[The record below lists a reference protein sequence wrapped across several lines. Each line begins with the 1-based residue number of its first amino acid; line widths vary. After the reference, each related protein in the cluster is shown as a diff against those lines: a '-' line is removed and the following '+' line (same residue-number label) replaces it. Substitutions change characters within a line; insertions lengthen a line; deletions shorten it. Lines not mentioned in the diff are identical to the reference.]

1 MNCLKVFYHFSEGG
15 FPFNSRFWPEA
26 WVTWPY
32 DRKRSRGQSWHQ
44 PVTSN
49 RSACLC
55 QIEWPPSA
63 AAHCH
68 RQPPNLRHHLTEE
81 EEDSSS
87 ESENISLPRVICHC
101 PTCCP
106 DHYTWMPLPPTPPPP
121 ESIYRRSA
129 SPRKKFVGRA
139 PPTSRRNTSR
149 LFTVI
154 PQSSIDSS
162 TSKCSCPV
170 YDVVLSWQHGSYC
183 MMPFLAIYWCP
194 SWTFFLMPSLL
205 CM

>member
-1 MNCLKVFYHFSEGG
+1 M
-15 FPFNSRFWPEA
+15 
-26 WVTWPY
+26 
-32 DRKRSRGQSWHQ
+32 
-44 PVTSN
+44 TSN

-55 QIEWPPSA
+55 QIEWPPPSA

-68 RQPPNLRHHLTEE
+68 RQPPNLRHQHLTEE

-106 DHYTWMPLPPTPPPP
+106 DHYTWLPLPPTPPPP

-129 SPRKKFVGRA
+129 ASPRKKFVGRA
-139 PPTSRRNTSR
+139 PPANRRNASR

-170 YDVVLSWQHGSYC
+170 YDVVLS
-183 MMPFLAIYWCP
+183 
-194 SWTFFLMPSLL
+194 
-205 CM
+205 